1 MTMTTVRSIAS
12 ARGMSTLDINAVA
25 DDACVALGTIVRDL
39 NRARCNPTHPVFGAI
54 DALVALFGNMTAND
68 VQPEDKADAPT
79 FTVAYTPDG
88 KDTPIAPPTTFGN
101 KVDDAPPANDIT
113 ARRNDFLVELAS
125 RKRMTKK
132 EARAFIGDGGKDI
145 LAGLV
150 GDGSILET
158 ARGRSAG
165 YRMPEKTTTIVDPA
179 PTMPVPAPVIV
190 ATLTA
195 PTSDSAEEVPAGFDN
210 ADPAPAPAD
219 DKATP
224 APKKPRKPKSAPKDE
239 SPITNASD
247 DDKREFVTA
256 IIDMAKQKGITP
268 TKDDTK
274 PSADAIG
281 AAFLILG
288 KRVSSLDTVKAKKAV
303 KLMTELR
310 GLLS

>member
-165 YRMPEKTTTIVDPA
+165 YRLPEKTTTTVNPA
-179 PTMPVPAPVIV
+179 PTLPEAAPVIV
-190 ATLTA
+190 AALTA
-195 PTSDSAEEVPAGFDN
+195 PTSDNGDEIPAGFDN
-210 ADPAPAPAD
+210 GEPTTEPTEPTSPPAD
-219 DKATP
+219 DKTAK
-224 APKKPRKPKSAPKDE
+224 PKTRKPKSAPK
-239 SPITNASD
+239 SD
-247 DDKREFVTA
+247 
-256 IIDMAKQKGITP
+256 TP
-268 TKDDTK
+268 TAPPVENG
-274 PSADAIG
+274 PSADAVG

-288 KRVSSLDTVKAKKAV
+288 KRVSALDTVKAKKAV
-303 KLMTELR
+303 KLMAELR